1 MVFGDKFSSECGYCE
16 DRRQGGR
23 EGLAGDIPQTK
34 VAASCLKLTVNSDT
48 PRLVLFACS
57 CLKAVSFRNDKFLGA
72 KWDFRC
78 LSSPP
83 AVYVFDDGTF
93 EDPLLPLLHMV
104 VSGKDRR
111 PNR

>member
-1 MVFGDKFSSECGYCE
+1 M
-16 DRRQGGR
+16 
-23 EGLAGDIPQTK
+23 
-34 VAASCLKLTVNSDT
+34 AASCLKLTVNSDT
-48 PRLVLFACS
+48 LSFSVYLQLPES
-57 CLKAVSFRNDKFLGA
+57 GIIPQGQVSLEQNGTSV
-72 KWDFRC
+72 C

-83 AVYVFDDGTF
+83 VCVFDDGTF